1 MIRVE
6 GQKNLFR
13 DEKSGAIIDMDNRA
27 YANYMANKNRK
38 LDEKAEL
45 DEMKKDIDEIKTLL
59 KQLTNQITS

>member
-1 MIRVE
+1 MIPVE
-6 GQKNLFR
+6 GHKNLFR
-13 DEKSGAIIDMDNRA
+13 DEKSGAIIDMDSRA
-27 YANYMANKNRK
+27 YANYMSSKNRK

>member
-1 MIRVE
+1 MIPVE
-6 GQKNLFR
+6 GHKNLFR
-13 DEKSGAIIDMDNRA
+13 DEKSGAIIDMDNRG
-27 YANYMANKNRK
+27 YSSYMASKNKK

>member
-27 YANYMANKNRK
+27 YASYMSSKNRK

>member
-27 YANYMANKNRK
+27 YASYMSSKNRK

-59 KQLTNQITS
+59 KQLANQITS

>member
-13 DEKSGAIIDMDNRA
+13 DEKSGAIIDMDSRA
-27 YANYMANKNRK
+27 YANYMATKNRK
-38 LDEKAEL
+38 LAEKAEL

-59 KQLTNQITS
+59 KQLANQITS

>member
-13 DEKSGAIIDMDNRA
+13 DEKSGAIIDMDSRS
-27 YANYMANKNRK
+27 YANYMATKNRK

-59 KQLTNQITS
+59 KQLANQITS